1 MLLRKKHPGAVVETP
16 SWIRIQS
23 VVPGLF
29 PDGDTM
35 TKFGSLMGTEPPP
48 PPVLITGSTVELCPK
63 NPPAEDVGVIDVAAY
78 ITRTARP
85 NNTTV
90 LKALRTR
97 IGDSLL

>member
-1 MLLRKKHPGAVVETP
+1 
-16 SWIRIQS
+16 
-23 VVPGLF
+23 
-29 PDGDTM
+29 M